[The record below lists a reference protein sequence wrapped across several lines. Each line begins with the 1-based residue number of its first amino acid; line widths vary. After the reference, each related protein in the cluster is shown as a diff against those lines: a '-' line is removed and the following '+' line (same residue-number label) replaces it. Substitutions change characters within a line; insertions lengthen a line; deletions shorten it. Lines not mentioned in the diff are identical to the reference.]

1 MKRVF
6 LISLLASSLLIL
18 ISCKHST
25 DADEGDGLL
34 SDSFTLKYE
43 KICLMPIYQQ
53 SVMLTCYSDKILVYG
68 SYDIMLY
75 DTVSKSWQT
84 TSIRGDSVRG
94 RWDGAIGKI
103 NNSVYAFGAPFHPES
118 SRHYNVMK
126 LDVTTLAL
134 EELAE
139 PLASNKYQAY
149 PAYETYG
156 NKILIVYPRLDSV
169 YLFDAETQQGRFVA
183 RNELKVPESELL
195 DGPLYAFGSYDNS
208 LYLFNKSTKELGSI
222 NLSTFV
228 WNKIEVPSKIKE
240 AAGNYANGGIFDGL
254 LLLFNGRNPKAL
266 CYDIKKNIWGYGN
279 CDIHSDLYF
288 ETSYKN
294 SKQFYFIDM
303 PMDTVWCVTRI
314 K

>member
-1 MKRVF
+1 MICAVAVIAVF
-6 LISLLASSLLIL
+6 FL
-18 ISCKHST
+18 SCKHST
-25 DADEGDGLL
+25 DADEDNGLL

-43 KICLMPIYQQ
+43 KICVTPIYQQ

-75 DTVSKSWQT
+75 DTTSKSWQT

-103 NNSVYAFGAPFHPES
+103 NNSVYAFGAPFHMES
-118 SRHYNVMK
+118 PRHYNVMK

-134 EELAE
+134 EELPE

-156 NKILIVYPRLDSV
+156 SKILIVYPRLDSV
-169 YLFDAETQQGRFVA
+169 YLFDTETQKGRFVA
-183 RNELKVPESELL
+183 KNEFKVPESEFI
-195 DGPLYAFGSYDNS
+195 GAPPYAFGSYNNS
-208 LYLFNKSTKELGSI
+208 LYIFNKLTKELGSI

-228 WNKIEVPSKIKE
+228 WSKLEIPSEIKG
-240 AAGNYANGGIFDGL
+240 AAENYANGGIFNGL
-254 LLLFNGRNPKAL
+254 LLLFNGGNPKAL
-266 CYDIKKNIWGYGN
+266 CYDIKTNIWGYGN

-294 SKQFYFIDM
+294 SNQFYFIDM
-303 PMDTVWCVTRI
+303 PMDTVWRVTRI